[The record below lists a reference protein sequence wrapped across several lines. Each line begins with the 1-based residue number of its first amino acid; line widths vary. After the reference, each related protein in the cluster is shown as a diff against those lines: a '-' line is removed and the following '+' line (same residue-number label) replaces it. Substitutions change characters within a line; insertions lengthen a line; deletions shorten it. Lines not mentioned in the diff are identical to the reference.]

1 MLRRFDTLL
10 HPLMDPLQRKGYG
23 IPAEQ
28 EAGGLVHVEDRGAEC
43 ACEHRRGARATAS
56 ASGEV
61 GGGEH
66 SQAHA
71 TVPDRG
77 TKEAGV
83 VDVAPRETPV
93 AATIHGQ
100 VRGET
105 GRERE

>member
-1 MLRRFDTLL
+1 MLGRFDTLL
-10 HPLMDPLQRKGYG
+10 HPLMNPLQRKGYG
-23 IPAEQ
+23 VPPEQ
-28 EAGGLVHVEDRGAEC
+28 EASGLVHVENRGAEC
-43 ACEHRRGARATAS
+43 TCEHRRGARATAS
-56 ASGEV
+56 AGGEV

-66 SQAHA
+66 TQAHA
-71 TVPDRG
+71 PVPDRG

-83 VDVAPRETPV
+83 VDVAAREAPM